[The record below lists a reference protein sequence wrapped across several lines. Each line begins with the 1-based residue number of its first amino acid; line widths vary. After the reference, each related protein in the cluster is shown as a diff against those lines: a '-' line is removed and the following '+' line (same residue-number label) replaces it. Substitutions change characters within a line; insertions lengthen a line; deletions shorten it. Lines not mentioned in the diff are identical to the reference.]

1 MYDFLTGTVAAKHG
15 DAVVLDVGGVGYACF
30 VSLNTLSALPSR
42 GETITLLVHLVVRED
57 QLSLYGFTTALE
69 RELFRRLIS
78 VSGVGPKAAMALLS
92 GTTPDVLVDAIE
104 TGNVSRLKAVKGI
117 GPKTAQRIVVDLGD
131 YIHRRRD
138 LVAAPDGGEAPFPVR
153 EEAVTAL
160 TALGFTERTA
170 VAAVEKALNKSPGAT
185 VESLV
190 RQALGA
196 SS

>member
-30 VSLNTLSALPSR
+30 VSLNTLSALPAK
-42 GETITLLVHLVVRED
+42 GQTITLLVHLVVRED

-78 VSGVGPKAAMALLS
+78 VSGVGPKVAMALLS

-104 TGNVSRLKAVKGI
+104 SGDVARLKSVKGV

-138 LVAAPDGGEAPFPVR
+138 LVATPGGRETAFPVR
-153 EEAVTAL
+153 EEAVAAL
-160 TALGFTERTA
+160 TALGFTEK
-170 VAAVEKALNKSPGAT
+170 AAVVAIDKALATSPDAS
-185 VESLV
+185 VETLV

-196 SS
+196 G

>member
-1 MYDFLTGTVAAKHG
+1 VYDFLTGTVAAKHG

-57 QLSLYGFTTALE
+57 QLSLYGFATALE

-78 VSGVGPKAAMALLS
+78 VSSVGPKVALALLS
-92 GTTPDVLVDAIE
+92 GTTPEVLVDAIE

-131 YIHRRRD
+131 YVHRRRD
-138 LVAAPDGGEAPFPVR
+138 LVAAPGGGEAPFPVR
-153 EEAVTAL
+153 EEAVAAL
-160 TALGFTERTA
+160 TALGFTEKAA
-170 VAAVEKALNKSPGAT
+170 VAAVEKALKRSPDAT

-190 RQALGA
+190 RQALSV